1 MSKILVKAIEYDE
14 GKKVRLDMLCP
25 DWRTQLEAVAPA
37 MDGLYISAD
46 AETIAASLG
55 TTAPRA
61 SVAPAP
67 APVPVPVVTQPAL
80 QPAQTIIYIGTQPM
94 PAMPAATAPVPAMPA
109 ATAPAAPVAQPAPAA
124 PVQPEAT
131 GWAKVWDRL
140 KKTFRAIT
148 GNKVGRIV
156 AIVVVL
162 VGVMACCVLS
172 LRMPSGSAPAATPTV
187 NSLIPPGRLPGM
199 DMPTAAY
206 SSPTAKPSFPTA
218 TRQSLAPPTPL
229 PTQTPVP
236 PTPLPTQTPVPPTPL
251 PTQTPVPPTPLP
263 TQVNII
269 GRFDVY
275 TVAKVYE
282 GKVEQV
288 SEGHMFAGAV
298 GFTPSK
304 QIVVMSARGEY
315 WFEVDLTSVVE
326 YYDASKEMTPAIIRC
341 YKSSAGRPPQRE
353 VAKGVCITPFRPWKI
368 GDPLVP

>member
-37 MDGLYISAD
+37 MDGLYISDD

-94 PAMPAATAPVPAMPA
+94 PAMPA

-206 SSPTAKPSFPTA
+206 SSPTAQPSFPTA
-218 TRQSLAPPTPL
+218 TRQSLA
-229 PTQTPVP
+229 
-236 PTPLPTQTPVPPTPL
+236 PPTPL

-304 QIVVMSARGEY
+304 PIVVMSARGEY